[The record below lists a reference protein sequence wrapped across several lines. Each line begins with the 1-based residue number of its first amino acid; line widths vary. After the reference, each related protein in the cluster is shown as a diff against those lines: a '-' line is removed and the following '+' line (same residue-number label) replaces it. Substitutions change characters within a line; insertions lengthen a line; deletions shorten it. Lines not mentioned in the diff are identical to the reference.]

1 VRPMAKVLR
10 TVVAGRL
17 RCAVLYDRC
26 APTDSPRAR
35 AEKQRASST
44 ARQAINLRTSC
55 QRLECL
61 LFANFGRND
70 WLVTLTY
77 DEEHLP
83 AGRDGAVKQ
92 VKKFI
97 RTLREHRR
105 PRGQPLRYV
114 YVTEDK
120 HGEGRIHHHMVVN
133 GTGED
138 MEPVRSLWGNGI
150 VLMQNLRPREFPAL
164 VRYLTKEPREYG
176 RVDVGARNWSASRG
190 LAKAVAPPAET
201 VPDILTLQAPPGS
214 YILENEGTTVNE
226 FGNYQFIKYL
236 MPDQEDYQV
245 PLEVSTDPDL
255 DLTPWRYSP
264 ERRKRKTA

>member
-1 VRPMAKVLR
+1 MPKVLR
-10 TVVAGRL
+10 TVSAGRL
-17 RCAVLYDRC
+17 RYAVLYDKY
-26 APTDSPRAR
+26 SPADPPQAR
-35 AEKQRASST
+35 AEKLRASSA

-61 LFANFGRND
+61 LYANFGRDD

-77 DEEHLP
+77 DNDHLP
-83 AGRDGAVKQ
+83 AERNEAINQ

-97 RTLREHRR
+97 RSLRAHRR
-105 PRGQPLRYV
+105 LRGQSLRYV

-120 HGEGRIHHHMVVN
+120 HGDGRVHHHMVVN

-138 MEPVRSLWGNGI
+138 IEAIRSLWTNGMA
-150 VLMQNLRPREFPAL
+150 LMQNLRPREFPAL
-164 VRYLTKEPREYG
+164 ARYLTKEPREYG
-176 RVDVGARNWSASRG
+176 RVDIGARNWSASKG

-201 VPDILTLQAPPGS
+201 VPDILTLQAPPGA

-226 FGNYQFIKYL
+226 FGNYQFIKYIV
-236 MPDQEDYQV
+236 PDQEDYRM
-245 PLEVSTDPDL
+245 PLEVSTDPEL

-264 ERRKRKTA
+264 ERRKRKSA